1 MNPENMSREEK
12 IEYVEM
18 MKEAIVKSAC
28 NSIIQE
34 LFEDK
39 DWKCFKNLDKLEIFE
54 VIRQSS
60 QLESKYSG

>member
-39 DWKCFKNLDKLEIFE
+39 DWKSFKNLDKLEVFE

>member
-1 MNPENMSREEK
+1 MNPKNMSREEK

-39 DWKCFKNLDKLEIFE
+39 NWKSFKNLDKLEIFE

>member
-34 LFEDK
+34 LFEG
-39 DWKCFKNLDKLEIFE
+39 
-54 VIRQSS
+54 R
-60 QLESKYSG
+60 